1 MNHFGKI
8 SPTPQPHVNSSSSS
22 IHQLV
27 FQAPLATTV
36 TRSASAPRQ
45 TNCATLCPDRAT
57 ALQVFKAPDVTKV
70 SQKGLHLS
78 HLTLNLQLK
87 SWLCV
92 QSVVRVGTVQTA
104 NGSAGVT
111 TEGSASLPPGPAS
124 ALRGSSEHAATSV
137 SKTDAVLD
145 K

>member
-1 MNHFGKI
+1 MN
-8 SPTPQPHVNSSSSS
+8 SSSS

-70 SQKGLHLS
+70 REKGLHLS
-78 HLTLNLQLK
+78 DLTLSLQLK

-92 QSVVRVGTVQTA
+92 QSVGRVGTVQTV

-111 TEGSASLPPGPAS
+111 TEGSATLPPGPAS
-124 ALRGSSEHAATSV
+124 ALRDLSGHAATSV
-137 SKTDAVLD
+137 SETDAVFD